1 MMTSNYLEIF
11 INSFF
16 EDLDKF
22 KEKLISLYPEKKEDI
37 EKMIDEIKNVV
48 LNEKIENVDS
58 YIKILKSF
66 EVVYNNFSEIVPDFY
81 KLFNQFLENFLKNF
95 LNKIR

>member
-1 MMTSNYLEIF
+1 MTSNYLEIF

-37 EKMIDEIKNVV
+37 EKMINEIKNVV
-48 LNEKIENVDS
+48 LNEKIESVDS

-66 EVVYNNFSEIVPDFY
+66 EVVYNNFSEMVPDFY
-81 KLFNQFLENFLKNF
+81 ELFNQFLENFLKNF

>member
-1 MMTSNYLEIF
+1 MTSNYLEIF

-37 EKMIDEIKNVV
+37 EKMINEIKNVV

-81 KLFNQFLENFLKNF
+81 ELFNQFLENFLKNF

>member
-1 MMTSNYLEIF
+1 MTSNYLEIF

-37 EKMIDEIKNVV
+37 EKMIDEIRKVV
-48 LNEKIENVDS
+48 LNEKIENADS
-58 YIKILKSF
+58 YIRILKSF

-81 KLFNQFLENFLKNF
+81 DLFNQFLENFLKNF

>member
-1 MMTSNYLEIF
+1 MNSNYLEIF

-37 EKMIDEIKNVV
+37 EKMIDEIRNVV

-81 KLFNQFLENFLKNF
+81 DLFNQFLENFLKNF

>member
-1 MMTSNYLEIF
+1 MTPNYLEIF

-16 EDLDKF
+16 EELDKF
-22 KEKLISLYPEKKEDI
+22 KEKLISLYPEKKENI

-48 LNEKIENVDS
+48 LNEKIENIDS
-58 YIKILKSF
+58 YIKILKIF
-66 EVVYNNFSEIVPDFY
+66 ESVYNNFSEIVPDFY
-81 KLFNQFLENFLKNF
+81 DLFNQFLENFLKNF

>member
-1 MMTSNYLEIF
+1 MTLNYLEIF

-16 EDLDKF
+16 ENFDKF

-66 EVVYNNFSEIVPDFY
+66 EVVYNNFSEIVPNFY
-81 KLFNQFLENFLKNF
+81 DLFNQFLENFLKNF

>member
-1 MMTSNYLEIF
+1 MTSNYLEIF
-11 INSFF
+11 VNSFF
-16 EDLDKF
+16 ESLDKF

-37 EKMIDEIKNVV
+37 EKMIDEIRNVV

-81 KLFNQFLENFLKNF
+81 DLFNQFLENFLKNF

>member
-1 MMTSNYLEIF
+1 MTSNYLEIF

-22 KEKLISLYPEKKEDI
+22 KEKLISLYPEKREDI
-37 EKMIDEIKNVV
+37 EKMINEIKNVV

-81 KLFNQFLENFLKNF
+81 DLFNQFLENFLKNF

>member
-16 EDLDKF
+16 ENLDKF

-81 KLFNQFLENFLKNF
+81 ELFNQFLENFLKNF

>member
-1 MMTSNYLEIF
+1 MTSNYLEIF

-37 EKMIDEIKNVV
+37 EKMIDEIKNIV

-66 EVVYNNFSEIVPDFY
+66 EGVYNNFSEIVPDFY
-81 KLFNQFLENFLKNF
+81 DLFNQFLENFLKNF

>member
-1 MMTSNYLEIF
+1 MTFNYLEIF

-22 KEKLISLYPEKKEDI
+22 KEKLISLYPEKKENI
-37 EKMIDEIKNVV
+37 EKMIDEIKKVV
-48 LNEKIENVDS
+48 LNEKIENIDS

-66 EVVYNNFSEIVPDFY
+66 ESVYNNFSEIVPDFY
-81 KLFNQFLENFLKNF
+81 DLFNQFLENFLKNF

>member
-1 MMTSNYLEIF
+1 MMNSNYLEIF

-37 EKMIDEIKNVV
+37 EKMIDEIRNVV

-81 KLFNQFLENFLKNF
+81 DLFNQFLENFLKNF